1 MKISEDQLLVW
12 NEVPVLTTK
21 MLAEHIGVFEKNIRV
36 NYLNNK
42 DRFIENKDHFVI
54 QGNDLKTLKKE
65 LSQFNWCSDL
75 ISMNAPFIYLWT
87 EAGCY
92 NHAKISETDGAW
104 ESFLGLRD
112 SYFRHREAIKAVKAA
127 IIPESPLLS
136 HTIRENQVANSKQMN
151 KVNYENGGLDSVK
164 AYNTMACKLISGK
177 YPKELK
183 EIAKKKGYK
192 SKQMTSGKEVLRTL
206 QPELAAT
213 MSLTDD
219 MCKFG
224 AKLEDVVDLT
234 KSVIPV
240 FLKMKELG
248 MNIDSKAV

>member
-1 MKISEDQLLVW
+1 MKQTDELLMW
-12 NEVPVLTTK
+12 NNTPVLTTK
-21 MLAEHIGVFEKNIRV
+21 MMAERLGLFEKHIRD

-42 DRFIENKDHFVI
+42 QRFIENEDHFVI
-54 QGNDLKTLKKE
+54 QGADLKNLKSE
-65 LSQFNWCSDL
+65 LHRYNRHSEL
-75 ISMNAPFIYLWT
+75 IDPHARYIYLWT
-87 EAGCY
+87 EKGA
-92 NHAKISETDGAW
+92 HSQAKIAQTSEAW
-104 ESFLGLRD
+104 DAFLGLRD
-112 SYFRHREAIKAVKAA
+112 TYFKQREAIKAFKDA
-127 IIPESPLLS
+127 IIPESPLLA
-136 HTIRENQVANSKQMN
+136 HTKRENQVANSKQIN
-151 KVNYENGGLDSVK
+151 KVNFENGGLDSVK
-164 AYNTMACKLISGK
+164 AYNTQACKLISGK

-192 SKQMTSGKEVLRTL
+192 AKQMTSGKEVLRTL
-206 QPELAAT
+206 KPELAAT